1 MIRHVVLFTWTAEAT
16 AQQQALV
23 ATELRAL
30 RPLLTGVRAYHV
42 GPDAGLADGNYDFA
56 VVGDFDDAA
65 SYLAYRDH
73 PAHRAIIEQTVLPIV
88 AERVSI
94 QYEL

>member
-1 MIRHVVLFTWTAEAT
+1 MIRHVVLFTWTSGAT
-16 AQQQALV
+16 AEQQARV
-23 ATELRAL
+23 ATELRGL
-30 RPLLTGVRAYHV
+30 KPLLKGVRAYHV
-42 GPDAGLADGNYDFA
+42 GPDAGLVEGNFDFA

-73 PAHRAIIEQTVLPIV
+73 PAHRAVIEQTVLPIT